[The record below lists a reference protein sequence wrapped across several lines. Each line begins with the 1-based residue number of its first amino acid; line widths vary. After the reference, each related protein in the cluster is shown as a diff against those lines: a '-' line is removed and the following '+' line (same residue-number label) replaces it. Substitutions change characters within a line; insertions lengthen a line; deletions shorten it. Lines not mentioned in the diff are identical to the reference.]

1 MNVNVIP
8 VLFLQ
13 LMVELA
19 KNLIDAISIMVIVNS
34 NAFQMPVVNIIAN
47 VRMDFCY
54 VLMVGHAVFRVITAL
69 GL

>member
-1 MNVNVIP
+1 MNVNAIQ

-47 VRMDFCY
+47 VRMDSCY
-54 VLMVGHAVFRVITAL
+54 VLMVGHAVYRVIIAL

>member
-1 MNVNVIP
+1 MNVNAIQ

-47 VRMDFCY
+47 VRTDSCY
-54 VLMVGHAVFRVITAL
+54 VLMVGRAVFRVITAL